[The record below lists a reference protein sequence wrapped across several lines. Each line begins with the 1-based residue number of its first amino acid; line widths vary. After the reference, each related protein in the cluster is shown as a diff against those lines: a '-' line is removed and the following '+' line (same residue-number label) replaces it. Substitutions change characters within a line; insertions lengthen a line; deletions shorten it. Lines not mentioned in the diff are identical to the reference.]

1 MSSIYVFTSK
11 TTLEGN
17 NEFGDIEVEEGE
29 VMDIQEVKPPAG
41 PYCMYQAILAAA
53 NDKGLLHGATV
64 DAIKE
69 GINSTASKRQKAKD
83 VISKLELPA
92 CICIE
97 TGDGHAVIDY
107 NQNIVDGSDTFFILE
122 RSVVGGIHYDWLKRG
137 GAAAGGRAGGAS
149 LALRF

>member
-29 VMDIQEVKPPAG
+29 NMDIQVVSPG
-41 PYCMYQAILAAA
+41 DYCMYKAILAAA
-53 NDKGLLHGATV
+53 NDKGFLHGETV

-69 GINSTASKRQKAKD
+69 GINSTANKRQKAKD
-83 VISKLELPA
+83 VIKEYDLPA